1 MSTKLTPEQRA
12 IFASGAATVTF
23 EDHGQDFLRFH
34 IKDRRV
40 VGCEPFQADVW
51 CGMEVACFPEV
62 GKLLGV
68 RRADGYEMSIK
79 YPILKVEPLWDL
91 SDPFKAMVVDGRQT
105 YHTVVEDRV
114 RMVRSFTEAQCHA
127 AFLVEGLQKTV
138 STAVE
143 RRLRQIQK
151 QEAWVA
157 RMSGG

>member
-40 VGCEPFQADVW
+40 VGCEPFQANFW
-51 CGMEVACFPEV
+51 CGAEATCFPEV

-68 RRADGYEMSIK
+68 RFPDGRKMAIK
-79 YPILKVEPLWDL
+79 YPIAKVEPLWDL
-91 SDPFKAMVVDGRQT
+91 SNPFKSIVVDGRQT

-114 RMVRSFTEAQCHA
+114 RMVHSFTEAQCHA

-138 STAVE
+138 AAAVE
-143 RRLRQIQK
+143 RRLRQIHK
-151 QEAWVA
+151 QEA
-157 RMSGG
+157 GGAS